1 MLSQSILL
9 IFQWMTDCTKC
20 VKQII
25 ICHDYARL
33 SMWEISPIIQCW
45 IDINITIK
53 SDLRLELTQ
62 LPVVTT
68 ADCGTGLT
76 NVLSRHNHPR
86 HQGRHCIYNSHLGD
100 PSLQN
105 IIMRRLGFLSGFGHL
120 PAESSIEVRIIW
132 AFLRNIP
139 FTFPFVNIS
148 LKSCSSLICS
158 ANKPASGEGYNPCF
172 LFRKL

>member
-1 MLSQSILL
+1 MGPFLRGWILNTQYILGILLRTDRSIKRGWWIFFLNQPKHMLSQSILL

-62 LPVVTT
+62 LRVVTT
-68 ADCGTGLT
+68 AHCGTGLT
-76 NVLSRHNHPR
+76 NVLSRHNHER

-105 IIMRRLGFLSGFGHL
+105 IIMRRLGFLSGFQL
-120 PAESSIEVRIIW
+120 SP
-132 AFLRNIP
+132 P
-139 FTFPFVNIS
+139 
-148 LKSCSSLICS
+148 LK
-158 ANKPASGEGYNPCF
+158 
-172 LFRKL
+172 